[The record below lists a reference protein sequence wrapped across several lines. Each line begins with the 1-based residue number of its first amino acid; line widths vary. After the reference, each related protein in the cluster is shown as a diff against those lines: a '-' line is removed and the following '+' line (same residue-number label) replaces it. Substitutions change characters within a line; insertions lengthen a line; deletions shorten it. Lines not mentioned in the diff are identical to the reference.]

1 MSCLPVAGLTRL
13 RGPPLPEYSPSLP
26 KAFRTRPLYPR
37 TYLWLVLRASAAHH
51 GRSTHLRF
59 RRLSVHGP
67 CTLVLTCSWTYTPPW
82 PATAGRTS
90 LRFRRP
96 SVQPLAPG
104 RRTVV
109 RRPSLT
115 YMHSHRWLVARPG
128 CAYEGNCTQ
137 TRRRGETSVGEPR
150 LVSPVAC
157 VSGQISYGTSTPPK
171 RRERAT
177 ALKLGPC
184 TT

>member
-1 MSCLPVAGLTRL
+1 LPVAGLTRL

-115 YMHSHRWLVARPG
+115 YMYSHRRLPPIVRCNG
-128 CAYEGNCTQ
+128 GSCAITRGQGIACT
-137 TRRRGETSVGEPR
+137 TAVRALLRSRMLRRWRGRRRRSPR
-150 LVSPVAC
+150 RGGSP
-157 VSGQISYGTSTPPK
+157 S
-171 RRERAT
+171 
-177 ALKLGPC
+177 AL
-184 TT
+184 